1 MTPVPCQSCV
11 LTVQQP
17 DGVENKTNRRQLR
30 GKHCGGW
37 GEAKLIRF
45 GSATSSLA
53 YMHANA
59 LLLRRPFPLACAHVC
74 VCVKPRERTSVG
86 CEHFQPSSFL
96 LDWTCSRPR
105 RHCCRGPSSLLGAC
119 TKSQTRMM
127 GVRYMLLCL
136 FI

>member
-59 LLLRRPFPLACAHVC
+59 LLFEAAIPTRVCACLC

-86 CEHFQPSSFL
+86 CEHFQPSFL
-96 LDWTCSRPR
+96 ARLDPALDRDATAAEG
-105 RHCCRGPSSLLGAC
+105 RHPCWARAQ
-119 TKSQTRMM
+119 K
-127 GVRYMLLCL
+127 VRHA
-136 FI
+136 